1 MSMLNDE
8 QQLLAEIKEAAET
21 FYNLIWIGNE
31 EDEQQILDFRLIM
44 SVKAHRHIGAD
55 EFVVFMF
62 EHDILT
68 EAGFVPKEVD
78 NVVNGILEKM
88 MKVD

>member
-8 QQLLAEIKEAAET
+8 RQLLAEIKEAAET
-21 FYNLIWIGNE
+21 FYNLMWIGNE

-44 SVKAHRHIGAD
+44 SMKAHRHIGAD

-62 EHDILT
+62 ENDILT
-68 EAGFVPKEVD
+68 EAGFIPKDVD
-78 NVVNGILEKM
+78 TVVSGILKKM
-88 MKVD
+88 MTVD